1 MFLDLMDVL
10 REPGNSTEKPIDI
23 PARVV
28 DDIDFSEPIR
38 GQVKAVNAR
47 RNILVSGHAKTAARI
62 PCARCLRDYEQ
73 PLDLEL
79 EAVIPIAYLATYLPN
94 GTEVEEIEDEE
105 NELSGEELAALFD
118 GHALDVTE
126 LIRQA
131 AVLQLPRK
139 PLCEEDCPGLPE
151 AQSYK
156 GSAEDGRWEKLKS
169 WEAKEGKNGTA

>member
-23 PARVV
+23 APRVV
-28 DDIDFSEPIR
+28 DDIDFSQPIR
-38 GQVKAVNAR
+38 GRIKAVNAR
-47 RNILVSGHAKTAARI
+47 QNILVSGEAQTAARI
-62 PCARCLRDYEQ
+62 PCARCLQDYEE

-79 EAVIPIAYLATYLPN
+79 EAVIPITYLAAFLPN
-94 GTEVEEIEDEE
+94 NVDVEEIEDDE

-118 GHALDVTE
+118 GHSLDVTE

-139 PLCEEDCPGLPE
+139 PLCREDCPGLPE
-151 AQSYK
+151 AAAYK
-156 GSAEDGRWEKLKS
+156 GAAEDGRWEKLKS

>member
-10 REPGNSTEKPIDI
+10 REPGNATEKPIDI

-38 GQVKAVNAR
+38 GRIKAVNAR
-47 RNILVSGHAKTAARI
+47 QSILVSGEAKTAARI
-62 PCARCLRDYEQ
+62 PCARCLRNYEE

-79 EAVIPIAYLATYLPN
+79 EAVIPIAFLATYLPHS
-94 GTEVEEIEDEE
+94 TDVDDVEDDE
-105 NELSGEELAALFD
+105 NELSSEELAALFD
-118 GHALDVTE
+118 GHSLDVTE

-151 AQSYK
+151 AESYK
-156 GSAEDGRWEKLKS
+156 GSGEDGRWEKLKS